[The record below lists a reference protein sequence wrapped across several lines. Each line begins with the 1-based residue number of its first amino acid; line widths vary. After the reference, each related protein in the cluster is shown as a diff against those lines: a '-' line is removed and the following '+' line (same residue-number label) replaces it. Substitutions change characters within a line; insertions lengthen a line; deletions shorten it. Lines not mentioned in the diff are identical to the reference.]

1 MSLVEGAR
9 GLLLGPEGSRG
20 QAGGP
25 LERWAAAWVAASK
38 GDFNHAATPPSA
50 WYVHR
55 STMASS
61 GSVPA
66 ERRRRRRLGG
76 ADDASDASSLV
87 RSCASVGSGVGSS
100 CSRYCGRCLLRRSG
114 RRGGESCMRGT
125 SGARRGGAANASV
138 VSSWRNPFATMVV
151 LVSPLSTTGRAVL
164 VQVQSQGGALC
175 TMVGGEP
182 RVNPRSWHHRD
193 VAPPPQP
200 REPRPCTP
208 HQPVRRCDLQA
219 RALSRALHLGDDPG

>member
-138 VSSWRNPFATMVV
+138 VSSWRNPFATTTSPIMVV
-151 LVSPLSTTGRAVL
+151 FLV
-164 VQVQSQGGALC
+164 GGALPADSFALASSSC
-175 TMVGGEP
+175 SICAEGGRYNDTPSLHFRGPP
-182 RVNPRSWHHRD
+182 RAMNV
-193 VAPPPQP
+193 
-200 REPRPCTP
+200 
-208 HQPVRRCDLQA
+208 
-219 RALSRALHLGDDPG
+219 